1 MVPEFDEAVF
11 DMDVGDISEVVKSDY
26 GYHIIK
32 LNEIQ
37 PATLQSFEE
46 VGGAT
51 ISITQEKHVNQKALY
66 ELARRA
72 R

>member
-1 MVPEFDEAVF
+1 MNI
-11 DMDVGDISEVVKSDY
+11 GDISEIVKSAY

-46 VGGAT
+46 VVEQLLALH
-51 ISITQEKHVNQKALY
+51 KKNVNQKALY
-66 ELARRA
+66 ELQEELGNLAY
-72 R
+72 